1 MKSPGGE
8 KQRAKQEHININ
20 HTSDLVTHLK
30 RKILTHC
37 YCYSVVN

>member
-20 HTSDLVTHLK
+20 HTSDLVTHFKKEDFDL
-30 RKILTHC
+30 LLLLFC
-37 YCYSVVN
+37 S